1 MQPGTTHTFTVKARD
16 EAGNVSGPSNPV
28 TMTLLPS
35 TDTARIDPQHRLVL
49 EVAWEAL
56 ESAASLWKRVLAA
69 RRSPL
74 HTEA

>member
-28 TMTLLPS
+28 TVTLLPS

-49 EVAWEAL
+49 EVAWKAL
-56 ESAASLWKRVLAA
+56 ESAAVDPQRLIESTQAVF
-69 RRSPL
+69 S
-74 HTEA
+74 

>member
-1 MQPGTTHTFTVKARD
+1 M
-16 EAGNVSGPSNPV
+16 
-28 TMTLLPS
+28 
-35 TDTARIDPQHRLVL
+35 L